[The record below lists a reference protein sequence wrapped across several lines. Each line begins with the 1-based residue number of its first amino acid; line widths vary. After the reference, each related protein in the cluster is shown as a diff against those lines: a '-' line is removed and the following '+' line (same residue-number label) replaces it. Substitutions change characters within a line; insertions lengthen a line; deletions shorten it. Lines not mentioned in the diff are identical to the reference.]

1 MPVEVGQE
9 ASKVTPATGHNNLY
23 PKTDDEWYATKSDGT
38 EQQITNVGTSLTGA
52 RDDPE
57 AALANLI
64 TILAA
69 QGFIVD
75 NTTAS

>member
-1 MPVEVGQE
+1 MPVIQGQE
-9 ASKVTPATGHNNLY
+9 TSVATPDTGYSATY
-23 PKTDDEWYATKSDGT
+23 PKTDGELYYQSDSVA
-38 EQQITNVGTSLTGA
+38 EKQLTNVATSLTGT